1 MMRFVFFHIS
11 LSRNTDLFTAVEK
24 KKLAKIP
31 STFRK
36 LQASAFGFEA
46 NSISINKSN
55 IKLTITVKLGLLL
68 KSSRNPKI
76 PKCSLKREFL
86 PSRYT
91 TLFQSLQDVYT
102 TSPTLKRRHVS
113 TGIPSSLSLSS

>member
-1 MMRFVFFHIS
+1 MVRFVFFHIS
-11 LSRNTDLFTAVEK
+11 LSQNTDLFTVVEK

-55 IKLTITVKLGLLL
+55 IKLTVTVKLGLLL

-76 PKCSLKREFL
+76 PKSSLKREFL
-86 PSRYT
+86 FLAHY
-91 TLFQSLQDVYT
+91 L
-102 TSPTLKRRHVS
+102 
-113 TGIPSSLSLSS
+113 